1 MMLHPVLEQLKTLKL
16 DGMLEALQGQNK
28 LPDIGKLGFEERLGL
43 LVEHEVSLRESKRV
57 KRRLNSARLKTP
69 ACFED
74 ISFKATRKLDK
85 SLVVSLETCQWL
97 RDHRNIFI
105 TGSTGTGKTFLAE
118 AFAHKACLKG
128 FTALSVRLPRFL
140 EELVQ
145 AKAEGAYLKRL
156 LAISKID
163 ILLLDDFG
171 ISPFTDQNRRDFL
184 EILDDRYKKKST
196 IITSQ
201 LARSQTLALC
211 NWRCHIG
218 RCHHGSCDTQLL
230 SFCTRRANIA
240 QTRIDL
246 KINQDSALPWV
257 RAIKL

>member
-1 MMLHPVLEQLKTLKL
+1 MLLHPVLEQLKTLKL
-16 DGMLEALQGQNK
+16 DGMLESLKGQSK
-28 LPDIGKLGFEERLGL
+28 LPDIGKLSFEERLGL

-57 KRRLNSARLKTP
+57 KRRLNTARLKTQ

-74 ISFKATRKLDK
+74 INFKATRKLDK
-85 SLVVSLETCQWL
+85 SLVFSLESCQWI
-97 RDHRNIFI
+97 RDHRNILI
-105 TGSTGTGKTFLAE
+105 TGSTGTGKTFLSE

-145 AKAEGAYLKRL
+145 AKAEGNYLKRL

-163 ILLLDDFG
+163 ILLLDDFA

-184 EILDDRYKKKST
+184 EVLDDRYNKKST

-201 LARSQTLALC
+201 LEVKHWHSAIGDSTLADAILDRVVH
-211 NWRCHIG
+211 NSYRFNLEG
-218 RCHHGSCDTQLL
+218 ETLRKPEQL
-230 SFCTRRANIA
+230 
-240 QTRIDL
+240 
-246 KINQDSALPWV
+246 K
-257 RAIKL
+257 K

>member
-1 MMLHPVLEQLKTLKL
+1 MMLHPVLEQLRTLKL
-16 DGMLEALQGQNK
+16 DGMLEALQGQCK

-57 KRRLNSARLKTP
+57 KRRLNTAKLKTQ

-97 RDHRNIFI
+97 RNHCNIFI

-145 AKAEGAYLKRL
+145 AKAEGTYLKKL

-163 ILLLDDFG
+163 VLVLDDFG
-171 ISPFTDQNRRDFL
+171 ISPFTEQNRRDFL
-184 EILDDRYKKKST
+184 EVLDDRYKKKST

-201 LARSQTLALC
+201 LEVKLWHSAIGDATLADAILDRVAH
-211 NWRCHIG
+211 NAYRFALEG
-218 RCHHGSCDTQLL
+218 PTLR
-230 SFCTRRANIA
+230 
-240 QTRIDL
+240 
-246 KINQDSALPWV
+246 KQD
-257 RAIKL
+257 

>member
-1 MMLHPVLEQLKTLKL
+1 MLHPVLEQLKTLKL

-28 LPDIGKLGFEERLGL
+28 LPNIGKLGFEERLGL

-57 KRRLNSARLKTP
+57 KRRLNTARLKTQ

-85 SLVVSLETCQWL
+85 SLVISLETCQWV

-145 AKAEGAYLKRL
+145 AKAEGTYLKRL

-171 ISPFTDQNRRDFL
+171 LSPFTDQNRRDFL

-201 LARSQTLALC
+201 LEVKLWHSAIGDATLADAIMDRVTH
-211 NWRCHIG
+211 NSYR
-218 RCHHGSCDTQLL
+218 
-230 SFCTRRANIA
+230 F
-240 QTRIDL
+240 
-246 KINQDSALPWV
+246 ALVGPTL
-257 RAIKL
+257 RKPE

>member
-1 MMLHPVLEQLKTLKL
+1 MLLHPVLEQLKTLKL

-28 LPDIGKLGFEERLGL
+28 VPDIGKLGFEERLGL

-57 KRRLNSARLKTP
+57 KRRLNTARLKTQ

-74 ISFKATRKLDK
+74 ISYKATRNLDK

-105 TGSTGTGKTFLAE
+105 TGSTGTGKTYLAE

-140 EELVQ
+140 EELTQ
-145 AKAEGAYLKRL
+145 AKAEGTYLKKL
-156 LAISKID
+156 LAISRID

-171 ISPFTDQNRRDFL
+171 LAPLTDQNRRDFL
-184 EILDDRYKKKST
+184 EILDDRYQKKST

-201 LARSQTLALC
+201 LEVKLWHSAIGDATLADAILDRVTH
-211 NWRCHIG
+211 NSYR
-218 RCHHGSCDTQLL
+218 
-230 SFCTRRANIA
+230 F
-240 QTRIDL
+240 
-246 KINQDSALPWV
+246 ALQGPTM
-257 RAIKL
+257 RKQE